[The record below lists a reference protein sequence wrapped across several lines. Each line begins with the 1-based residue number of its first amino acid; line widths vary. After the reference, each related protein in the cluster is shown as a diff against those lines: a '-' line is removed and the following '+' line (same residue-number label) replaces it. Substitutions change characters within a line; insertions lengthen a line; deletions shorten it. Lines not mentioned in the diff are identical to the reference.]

1 MALIFAA
8 GCQTPPGVAPA
19 VETPLVKLAPS
30 AFPEFKDDL
39 DFEGMDRAIGLSLD
53 YLKAIPMDRGFD
65 FGPDRYTAGHMV
77 RSLQR
82 FQSFIRT
89 RPAPAAMQK
98 YIRADYHVYQSAG
111 RDLKGEVL
119 FTGYYEPRLK
129 GSRAASPAFRYPIY
143 ARPDDLLTIDLG
155 AFSEKFKNEKLIGRL
170 NERAVVP
177 YYERREIDTEG
188 AIYGKARVVA
198 WVADPVELFFLHIQG
213 SGRILFEDGG
223 SLHVN
228 YDSGNGR
235 PYRSVGQLLIDEGR
249 IPREEM
255 SMQRIRAYLDQNP
268 ADIERVLNSNPSY
281 VFFKPSTEGPL
292 GALNVKLTPGRSL
305 ALDRKV
311 FPSAALAFAETK
323 KPLTDGSGKI
333 KSWVDCSRFMLNQ
346 DTGGAIQGPGRAD
359 FFWGGGAY
367 AEIAAGHLKHPGKLY
382 LIVLRPD
389 AAAP

>member
-39 DFEGMDRAIGLSLD
+39 DYEGMDRAIGLSLD

-77 RSLQR
+77 KTLQR

-98 YIRADYHVYQSAG
+98 HIRADYHVYQSAG

-119 FTGYYEPRLK
+119 FTGYYEPQLK
-129 GSRAASPAFRYPIY
+129 GSRATSPAFRYPIY

-170 NERAVVP
+170 NERTVVP

-188 AIYGKARVVA
+188 AIA

-333 KSWVDCSRFMLNQ
+333 KSWVDFSRFMLNQ

-389 AAAP
+389 GAAP